1 MEKTEKTFAIKE
13 SIINAILQYLG
24 KQAYTEVAQLIAG
37 VINECNQQIQQAP
50 PTKPEVVV
58 DNSEA

>member
-1 MEKTEKTFAIKE
+1 MEKQFAIKE
-13 SIINAILQYLG
+13 STINAILQYLG

-37 VINECNQQIQQAP
+37 IVTECQQQPQQP
-50 PTKPEVVV
+50 VPLPVKPEVVV